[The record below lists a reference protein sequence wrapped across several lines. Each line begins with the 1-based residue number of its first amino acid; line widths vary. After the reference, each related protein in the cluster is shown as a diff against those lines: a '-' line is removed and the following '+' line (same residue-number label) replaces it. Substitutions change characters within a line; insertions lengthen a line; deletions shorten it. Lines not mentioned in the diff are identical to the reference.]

1 MLIEELR
8 ERWWKKVKEN
18 GLENAIVKVR
28 RLSPAEAIGKPA
40 PARDFPLRRGQEVL
54 LQAELKSF
62 SGQAFTDE
70 PPTHYEGDLQ
80 SIYNLSLDTNRNRA
94 IFIASANATYRYLG
108 LITNTVHC
116 RDKGPEACAKEA
128 AQYLTSILP
137 SNAKL
142 LMIGYQPAFT
152 YHISKSFKNFRV
164 TDMNS
169 SNIGQVKDGVLIES
183 YEANREA
190 IGWGQAV
197 FATGTSIVNNTIDEI
212 ISLSRGKK
220 LIFYGVTI
228 AAAAYEFGF
237 TRVCFESF

>member
-1 MLIEELR
+1 
-8 ERWWKKVKEN
+8 
-18 GLENAIVKVR
+18 
-28 RLSPAEAIGKPA
+28 
-40 PARDFPLRRGQEVL
+40 
-54 LQAELKSF
+54 
-62 SGQAFTDE
+62 
-70 PPTHYEGDLQ
+70 
-80 SIYNLSLDTNRNRA
+80 
-94 IFIASANATYRYLG
+94 
-108 LITNTVHC
+108 
-116 RDKGPEACAKEA
+116 
-128 AQYLTSILP
+128 
-137 SNAKL
+137 
-142 LMIGYQPAFT
+142 MIGYQPAFT